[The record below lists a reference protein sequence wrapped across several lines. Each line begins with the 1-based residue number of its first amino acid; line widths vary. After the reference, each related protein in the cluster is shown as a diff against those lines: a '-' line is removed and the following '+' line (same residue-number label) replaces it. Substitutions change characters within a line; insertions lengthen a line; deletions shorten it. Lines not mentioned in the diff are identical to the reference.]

1 MAAAAAA
8 HHMLSPNHHT
18 LQQQQQQQ
26 HEMALKLQH
35 MQNQVQQRNAEML
48 SKMMSVSGLQASVAA
63 AAAAAAARQQLRTS
77 PLPVVQDMG
86 LQQSRELLNR
96 PEAQA
101 ILQGKYSLQL
111 KFLELTLELPYN

>member
-1 MAAAAAA
+1 MAATAAA

-26 HEMALKLQH
+26 QHDLALKLQH

-77 PLPVVQDMG
+77 PLPVVPDIG

-101 ILQGKYSLQL
+101 ILQGKFQ
-111 KFLELTLELPYN
+111 FNNPVYNGGVLII